1 MLFAPD
7 GETVPNAVVESSVEV
22 APAGPGRSQPPA
34 TTAREP
40 RARSRKHE
48 AMAAVALVGIAASF
62 MLRWGFGAP
71 RATYDLPLQLALVLT
86 GIPIVWELAGRVWKR
101 EFGSDLLAGISIV
114 ASAIL
119 GQWLA
124 GTVIALMLTGGN
136 ALETLAARR
145 ASAVLHALARRMPNV
160 AHRVEESGIRDI
172 KLDEIRVGDLL
183 VMFPHEICPVD
194 GVVLE
199 GHGVMDE
206 SYLTGEPY
214 QMSKTPGTPVLSG
227 AINGE
232 KALRFRST
240 RLPVDSRYARIMRV
254 MEDAQQNRPPLRRL
268 GDRLGAYYTPIALA
282 VALGAWIF
290 SGESIR
296 FLAVLVIATPCPL
309 LLAIPISILAA
320 ISLAARRG
328 IVIRDPAVLELADSC
343 RTMIFDKTGT
353 LTYGMPKLTE
363 QIVTPKFSARD
374 VLAAVASLEQYS
386 KHPLAQA
393 VVAAARDARVT
404 IREASE
410 ISEPPGEGLRGVVN
424 GTRVWITSR
433 ARMAREAGLDA
444 SAMPKQRTGLECQIA
459 IDGSY
464 AATYRFRDEP
474 RAESKSFVA
483 HLSPRH
489 AVQKVL
495 LVSGDRESETR
506 ALAERV
512 GVSRVY
518 AGKSPEEKVA
528 IVREET
534 ARTKTIFV
542 GDGINDAPA
551 LLTATVGIGLGRN
564 SEVVTEAAG
573 AVILD
578 PSLSKV
584 DEFLHIGRHMRRI
597 ALQSA
602 VGGMALSIVGMGIAA
617 AGFLPPVAGALAQEV
632 IDFLAAVNALRAGR
646 VPKFLTDF

>member
-1 MLFAPD
+1 
-7 GETVPNAVVESSVEV
+7 
-22 APAGPGRSQPPA
+22 
-34 TTAREP
+34 
-40 RARSRKHE
+40 
-48 AMAAVALVGIAASF
+48 MAAVALVGIAASF
-62 MLRWGFGAP
+62 VLRWGFGAP

-444 SAMPKQRTGLECQIA
+444 SSMPKQRTGLECQIA
-459 IDGSY
+459 INGSY

-474 RAESKSFVA
+474 REESKSFVA

>member
-1 MLFAPD
+1 
-7 GETVPNAVVESSVEV
+7 
-22 APAGPGRSQPPA
+22 
-34 TTAREP
+34 
-40 RARSRKHE
+40 
-48 AMAAVALVGIAASF
+48 MAAVALVGIAASF
-62 MLRWGFGAP
+62 VLRWGFGAP

-459 IDGSY
+459 INGSY

-474 RAESKSFVA
+474 REESKSFVA

>member
-1 MLFAPD
+1 
-7 GETVPNAVVESSVEV
+7 VPEVLTESAAKPVSATLE
-22 APAGPGRSQPPA
+22 PGRAASAAPPK
-34 TTAREP
+34 
-40 RARSRKHE
+40 ARSRKHE
-48 AMAAVALVGIAASF
+48 AMAAIVLVGIAASF
-62 MLRWGFGAP
+62 VLRWGVGAP

-86 GIPIVWELAGRVWKR
+86 GIPIVWELAGRVCKR

-290 SGESIR
+290 SGDSIR

-363 QIVTPKFSARD
+363 QIVAPKFSAPE
-374 VLAAVASLEQYS
+374 VLAAAASLEQYS

-393 VVAAARDARVT
+393 VVAAARAAGVPVQ
-404 IREASE
+404 EASE
-410 ISEPPGEGLRGVVN
+410 ISEPPGGGLRGVVD
-424 GTRVWITSR
+424 GAAVWITSR
-433 ARMAREAGLDA
+433 SRMAEEAGFDA
-444 SAMPKQRTGLECQIA
+444 SAIPKAAAGIECQIA
-459 IDGSY
+459 INGTY

-483 HLSPRH
+483 HLLPHH

-551 LLTATVGIGLGRN
+551 LLTATVGIGLGRS
-564 SEVVTEAAG
+564 SEVVAEAAG